1 MPLAFHMPM
10 MNVYEKYNDV
20 LIGSPLLF
28 VRGIARVKS
37 IRVEPDINWE
47 SLTFCTWRYTCKNYK
62 SQMGR
67 QSAPPCFL
75 YMALHM

>member
-1 MPLAFHMPM
+1 MPPAFQMPM

-37 IRVEPDINWE
+37 IRVEPDVN
-47 SLTFCTWRYTCKNYK
+47 
-62 SQMGR
+62 
-67 QSAPPCFL
+67 
-75 YMALHM
+75 